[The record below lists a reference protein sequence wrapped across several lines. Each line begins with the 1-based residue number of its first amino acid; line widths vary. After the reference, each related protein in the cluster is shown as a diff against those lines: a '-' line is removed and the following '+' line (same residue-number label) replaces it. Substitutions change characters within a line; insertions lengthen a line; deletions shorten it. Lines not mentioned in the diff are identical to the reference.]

1 MWSRNSWLPPIF
13 AISSML
19 ISLLCVLSVQHVH
32 FPSTPG
38 PERSISAVNSSSRQC
53 SGSQTAARESYLQ
66 PNATASSVG
75 FPQLQ
80 DVIVGIF
87 SDWPVAAFS
96 ESTCAWVFI
105 KLEKADEAHNWKRD
119 QDEVFQGRKW
129 GAEAFSGLYVVV
141 FRKFRWRDRTV
152 LASWDCSSWFLLNL
166 QRLVSL

>member
-19 ISLLCVLSVQHVH
+19 ISLLCVLSVQYVH
-32 FPSTPG
+32 FPSIPG
-38 PERSISAVNSSSRQC
+38 PERSNSAVNSSSRQC

-80 DVIVGIF
+80 DVIVGVF

-96 ESTCAWVFI
+96 ESTCAWVFVKGWRRLTKPTIENAI
-105 KLEKADEAHNWKRD
+105 KMKSFRVESEGLKHFRD
-119 QDEVFQGRKW
+119 CMWWYFESS
-129 GAEAFSGLYVVV
+129 AEETEQFL
-141 FRKFRWRDRTV
+141 RHETV
-152 LASWDCSSWFLLNL
+152 LHGFC
-166 QRLVSL
+166 